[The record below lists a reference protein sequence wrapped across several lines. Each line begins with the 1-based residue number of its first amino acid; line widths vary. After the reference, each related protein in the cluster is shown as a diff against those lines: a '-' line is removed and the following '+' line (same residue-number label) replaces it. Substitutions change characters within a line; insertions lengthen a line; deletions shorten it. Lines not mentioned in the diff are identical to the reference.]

1 MADHSEF
8 VELAKELLAEEGTLV
23 DLQELGT
30 ESRDSKK
37 PWLGMAEENV
47 VMEHRKVPCLYVP
60 VIGKDLGIIVQD
72 KEMLKRSQKVAIVAP
87 FKEQMEDKIT
97 RIKDSDGTIWKVV
110 WSQALRPAEQTII
123 YLFGVAR

>member
-8 VELAKELLAEEGTLV
+8 VDLAKELLAEEGALV
-23 DLQELGT
+23 DLQELGN
-30 ESRDSKK
+30 ESRDPKK
-37 PWLGMAEENV
+37 PWLGMSEENV
-47 VMEHRKVPCLYVP
+47 VMEHRKVPCIYVP

>member
-1 MADHSEF
+1 MANHSEF
-8 VELAKELLAEEGTLV
+8 VELAHELLSEEGSLV

-30 ESRDSKK
+30 ESRDSAK
-37 PWLGMAEENV
+37 PWLGMAQDNV
-47 VMEHRKVPCLYVP
+47 VMEHRKVPCVYVP
-60 VIGKDLGIIVQD
+60 VIGKDMGIIVHD
-72 KEMLKRSQKVAIVAP
+72 KELLKRSQKVAIVAP

-123 YLFGVAR
+123 YLFGLAR